1 MHPLSPDLSSMSDDE
16 LHKKLSDLQT
26 RAVTAYQTGN
36 GDLVQQVNL
45 LINDYQMEI
54 EARNQRMMDKLQQK
68 NKNFGNIINIK

>member
-1 MHPLSPDLSSMSDDE
+1 MHPLSPDLTSMSDDE
-16 LHKKLSDLQT
+16 LHTKLSDLQN
-26 RAVTAYQTGN
+26 RAMTAYQTGN